1 MSIGPSPPFS
11 PPFGLPAAASVAP
24 APSLVNQAPSQRQ
37 RLRVLY
43 YLIQENKATT
53 VPQFERNSK
62 IKTPTYQRHQYWHNF
77 DQNHVFSPSLLY
89 SMHFLTTLCR
99 FCRYLKKVGD
109 FGGLGQ
115 AKYDLEAFVKYD
127 IHHSDKYSRKRH
139 ARWWPGPSPRTAA
152 VQGSRC
158 WEEANCNAVQ
168 EKYDFHKI
176 GKYGM
181 C

>member
-1 MSIGPSPPFS
+1 MFDHSHCQNIIPKVKIAVFRILFS
-11 PPFGLPAAASVAP
+11 AKNMCNKVPECAQQGGWGGWG
-24 APSLVNQAPSQRQ
+24 
-37 RLRVLY
+37 VL
-43 YLIQENKATT
+43 
-53 VPQFERNSK
+53 
-62 IKTPTYQRHQYWHNF
+62 IKPH
-77 DQNHVFSPSLLY
+77 FSPSLLY

-99 FCRYLKKVGD
+99 FCRYLKKIGD

-127 IHHSDKYSRKRH
+127 IQRSDKYSRKRH
-139 ARWWPGPSPRTAA
+139 ARWWPGPSLRTAA
-152 VQGSRC
+152 VQGSRG

>member
-1 MSIGPSPPFS
+1 MADVQFADPLGPQKHIGLS
-11 PPFGLPAAASVAP
+11 PPFGLPAAVSVQHLWP
-24 APSLVNQAPSQRQ
+24 QRPGWSIKHKVGGQ
-37 RLRVLY
+37 RLKVLY
-43 YLIQENKATT
+43 FIIQENQATT
-53 VPQFERNSK
+53 VPQFERLSK

-139 ARWWPGPSPRTAA
+139 A
-152 VQGSRC
+152 
-158 WEEANCNAVQ
+158 
-168 EKYDFHKI
+168 
-176 GKYGM
+176 
-181 C
+181 

>member
-1 MSIGPSPPFS
+1 M
-11 PPFGLPAAASVAP
+11 LWLA
-24 APSLVNQAPSQRQ
+24 
-37 RLRVLY
+37 
-43 YLIQENKATT
+43 
-53 VPQFERNSK
+53 
-62 IKTPTYQRHQYWHNF
+62 
-77 DQNHVFSPSLLY
+77 
-89 SMHFLTTLCR
+89 LTTLCR
-99 FCRYLKKVGD
+99 FCRYLKKIGD

-139 ARWWPGPSPRTAA
+139 ARWWPGPSLRTAA
-152 VQGSRC
+152 VQGSRG